1 MTPLRRRSGSPVLPS
16 VALMLDHV
24 IAIGSPFDLGGG
36 QGPQGA
42 QRTGWALR
50 QRTWAADFFA
60 DDARV
65 EVS

>member
-1 MTPLRRRSGSPVLPS
+1 MAPLRRRSGSPVLPS

-42 QRTGWALR
+42 QRTLWALR
-50 QRTWAADFFA
+50 RRAWALAFFA
-60 DDARV
+60 DDPRV